1 MFDLFNLVRLHNDT
15 PVNKYVSNLL
25 RDRINYLIKDS
36 KEIKPKSKFD
46 ELVLENIDY
55 ILYSNSALQ
64 DFLSNMKSQYST
76 EQMVDIL
83 GGDKSFDKII
93 DFVKSVDW
101 KLEYEYEKS
110 LESRRPKQIRNDTKE
125 SKEEIEK
132 IVPEIKKNVLKYAK
146 DKKYLPEDFDFKLVL
161 LPYSNYSRWNSHTK
175 TIELGPYCFE
185 CLDFDHKVRVN
196 PSQAYVTTFH
206 ELVGHGSQQF
216 NSEDLPMTLWLGE
229 EIPSII
235 PAKMISEGIARL
247 REEEGLEYITKN
259 RDSLGLEE
267 DFVKTQEIEQ
277 KTTLQR
283 RAFNLF
289 VSQLKEKELRDSTF
303 DIIKYGTEITDNP
316 RLAIQWK
323 RNPNIESFDD
333 SINILGHLLGIGHI
347 NSALE
352 GIRQKLG
359 EDKFNHNKDLIN
371 NAITRGVWTWKVYP
385 KFLDYYLGDLK

>member
-1 MFDLFNLVRLHNDT
+1 MELEDKLKIENKELIELDNKVFDLFNLVRLHNDT

-110 LESRRPKQIRNDTKE
+110 LESRSHKQIRNDTKE

-175 TIELGPYCFE
+175 TIELGPY
-185 CLDFDHKVRVN
+185 
-196 PSQAYVTTFH
+196 
-206 ELVGHGSQQF
+206 
-216 NSEDLPMTLWLGE
+216 
-229 EIPSII
+229 
-235 PAKMISEGIARL
+235 
-247 REEEGLEYITKN
+247 
-259 RDSLGLEE
+259 
-267 DFVKTQEIEQ
+267 
-277 KTTLQR
+277 
-283 RAFNLF
+283 
-289 VSQLKEKELRDSTF
+289 
-303 DIIKYGTEITDNP
+303 
-316 RLAIQWK
+316 
-323 RNPNIESFDD
+323 
-333 SINILGHLLGIGHI
+333 
-347 NSALE
+347 
-352 GIRQKLG
+352 
-359 EDKFNHNKDLIN
+359 
-371 NAITRGVWTWKVYP
+371 
-385 KFLDYYLGDLK
+385 